1 MKNRKGFLAM
11 STVLIVSAIVLAIAV
26 STSLMGIGEG
36 KTGLLHWQGSNALYL
51 AEGCMEDALLKLR
64 ANVSYSGGTVTR
76 PEGSCTVTVAGSGT
90 YTITVT
96 ATNITSTRQI
106 QAVATR
112 SGKVAISSWKE
123 L

>member
-1 MKNRKGFLAM
+1 MKQRKGFIAM
-11 STVLIVSAIVLAIAV
+11 STVLIVSAVVIAIAI
-26 STSLMGIGEG
+26 STTLIGVGEG
-36 KTGLLHWQGSNALYL
+36 KAGLLHWNGSNSLYL

-64 ANVSYSGGTVTR
+64 TSAGYTGGTITR
-76 PEGSCTVTVAGSGT
+76 PEGSCTVTVTGSGT

-96 ATNITSTRQI
+96 ATNATATRQI
-106 QAVATR
+106 QAIATR